1 LTPEE
6 IRALPWREWLDLKR
20 FADFRLGL
28 KRDED
33 GEDVEYG

>member
-1 LTPEE
+1 M
-6 IRALPWREWLDLKR
+6 PWDEWIDLKR

-33 GEDVEYG
+33 EEDIDLG